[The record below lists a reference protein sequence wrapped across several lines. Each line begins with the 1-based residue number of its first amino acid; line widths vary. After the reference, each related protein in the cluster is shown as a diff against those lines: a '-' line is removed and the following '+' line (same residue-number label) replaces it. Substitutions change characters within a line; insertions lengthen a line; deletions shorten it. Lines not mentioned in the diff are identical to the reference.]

1 MKRLKRSISNN
12 KPPNKTTTTTTN
24 NDMSQK
30 YFLMPTDEFSKLVEN
45 IADIR
50 QTIQTTDYKGT
61 IESLISHIETQQKQI
76 NNLTA
81 KVQNLEAQ
89 MQTKIENDLLK
100 IKNNSEKT
108 KIMEA
113 SKRTFLEVASGH
125 QKSIHVELQTTKCDY
140 VCPDWILRNTLM
152 PEKCKI
158 QKIIKLN
165 PTTETKVFKL
175 TLKVPLNRKLV
186 EFIGPQS
193 EHIYPPNTA
202 AKKFNFKNVFVC
214 KYKKEEEAS
223 KVSASSEQTVPRS

>member
-1 MKRLKRSISNN
+1 MKRLKRSFSNN
-12 KPPNKTTTTTTN
+12 KPLNKTTTTTTN
-24 NDMSQK
+24 ADISKK
-30 YFLMPTDEFSKLVEN
+30 YFLMPIDEFSKLAEN

-50 QTIQTTDYKGT
+50 QTIQTSDYKET
-61 IESLISHIETQQKQI
+61 IKSLMSHIETQQKQI
-76 NNLTA
+76 NNLTT
-81 KVQNLEAQ
+81 KIENLEAK

-100 IKNNSEKT
+100 IKNNSGKA
-108 KIMEA
+108 KNMQS

-125 QKSIHVELQTTKCDY
+125 QKSIHVELQTAKCDY

-165 PTTETKVFKL
+165 PTTETKLFKL

-193 EHIYPPNTA
+193 DHIYPQNTA
-202 AKKFNFKNVFVC
+202 AKKFNFKNVSVC

-223 KVSASSEQTVPRS
+223 KGFSF